1 MDQQIVVFELHK
13 EHYGVDIAAVEGIIK
28 LQAITTVPCAPH
40 YVEGVTNLRGKV
52 LPVIDLRRRFGFPSV
67 EATADTRIVIVQM
80 GAHVV
85 GVVVDGVSEVL
96 PLDPTAVEPP
106 TPVTTTTD
114 SIFIK
119 GIARMDGRLII
130 LLDLDR
136 IIEDETAGEPVAA

>member
-13 EHYGVDIAAVEGIIK
+13 EHYGVDIAAVEAIIK
-28 LQAITTVPCAPH
+28 LQAITTIPCAPS
-40 YVEGVTNLRGKV
+40 YVLGVTNLRGKV

-67 EATADTRIVIVQM
+67 EATADTRIVVVQM
-80 GAHVV
+80 GVHVV

-96 PLDPTAVEPP
+96 AVDAASVEPP

-114 SIFIK
+114 SVFIK

-136 IIEDETAGEPVAA
+136 IVEDETAGEPVAA